1 MSLTISVVITQRS
14 DELYTEF
21 SSSHV
26 KYFLRPASH
35 WAKGL
40 NFKPCPKHRSQ
51 EAVLFTVALSK
62 DGELGGAS
70 LLKGDGW
77 GCFDALDQHGGRLSP
92 PPLFSPFAF
101 RAARPVSIEMAAGM
115 TVSSKLRG
123 LLMQRELPGNLW
135 GAVAV

>member
-40 NFKPCPKHRSQ
+40 TFKPCPKHRRQ
-51 EAVLFTVALSK
+51 EAGLFTVALSK

-77 GCFDALDQHGGRLSP
+77 GSFDALDQHGGVCPR
-92 PPLFSPFAF
+92 PLCF
-101 RAARPVSIEMAAGM
+101 
-115 TVSSKLRG
+115 LR
-123 LLMQRELPGNLW
+123 
-135 GAVAV
+135 